1 MQFTYFIV
9 WFLGVLYTS
18 FITPFPHLL
27 MYFLLQFFVR
37 KWRNTK
43 SLPEWSKR
51 WLFVVAS
58 LLTFLV
64 IYVFVDISNRNAAD
78 KTGAMILIFPMLWTQ
93 LFVGLIVLAELLI
106 QLRRLLLYLLKK

>member
-9 WFLGVLYTS
+9 WFLGVLYTL

-27 MYFLLQFFVR
+27 TYFLLQFFIK

-51 WLFVVAS
+51 WLFVVSS
-58 LLTFLV
+58 LLTFFV

-78 KTGAMILIFPMLWTQ
+78 KTGAMIMLFPMFWTG
-93 LFVGLIVLAELLI
+93 LFVALILLAEILI
-106 QLRRLLLYLLKK
+106 QLRRLISSLLKK